1 MKRVILLIAA
11 AITFGFSVSAQDVIL
26 LKSAEEIKCKV
37 VEIGGGE
44 LKYRKSEMPDGPLY
58 SLPLGEIFSVT
69 YANGHRETFKNFSQT
84 SNIQQPKFANASTKG
99 EYPYPPVSRAYRI
112 GEIFDEGG
120 VKGVVIHTT
129 DDGRHGLIISLVESD
144 DTAWGYVKH
153 GERVEVFETK
163 ARSLI
168 DGWQNMKIIE
178 EIVKNTPLTWSNFP
192 AFQWCRELGAGWY
205 LPAIDE
211 IEEIMVGGYTD
222 FEVFQNKMYWSCQTA
237 FYRNY
242 LHYDTISG
250 STDYGGPYFKENTQ
264 YARATNAL
272 YVGVDDNGQDKYTYA
287 ESAITNDGYHQF
299 LSVSSLGSILGFTGS
314 PININNPYQFQFR
327 VGGSIWN
334 PQYEN
339 RTLNPAQYDTG
350 YDSRGSQINR
360 VRCVRNSGY
369 ASDAQ

>member
-37 VEIGGGE
+37 VE

-205 LPAIDE
+205 LPAI
-211 IEEIMVGGYTD
+211 EELEKVWNLANGKPIKEADGWKSQKQIKQYFESLGQYPMFDYAPFRVYGYLSSTECD
-222 FEVFQNKMYWSCQTA
+222 Y
-237 FYRNY
+237 Y
-242 LHYDTISG
+242 TIWMLG
-250 STDYGGPYFKENTQ
+250 STNSYDYKQ
-264 YARATNAL
+264 SRAL
-272 YVGVDDNGQDKYTYA
+272 YEGTAKTKPNQSG
-287 ESAITNDGYHQF
+287 
-299 LSVSSLGSILGFTGS
+299 LGSNKYFGLQ
-314 PININNPYQFQFR
+314 PNH
-327 VGGSIWN
+327 
-334 PQYEN
+334 
-339 RTLNPAQYDTG
+339 
-350 YDSRGSQINR
+350 
-360 VRCVRNSGY
+360 VRAVHKF
-369 ASDAQ
+369 